1 MSGSGSAASAISR
14 GRTCRSVSSI
24 FPTLLADQ
32 RDEAHA
38 AKIFLDQLA
47 VRPLG
52 DLDQLLHPAGIADG
66 HDDAPAVGE
75 LLDPRL
81 GHMAPTGG
89 GENGVERRMF
99 GAAPGPVALDN
110 PDVRVA

>member
-24 FPTLLADQ
+24 FPSLLADQ
-32 RDEAHA
+32 RDETDA

-52 DLDQLLHPAGIADG
+52 HLDQLLHPAGTADR

-75 LLDPRL
+75 LLDPGLR
-81 GHMAPTGG
+81 HVTTAGG
-89 GENGVERRMF
+89 GENGIEWRMF
-99 GAAPGPVALDN
+99 GAAPGAVALD
-110 PDVRVA
+110 DL